1 MVHCRDIKKT
11 IHFRKA
17 WFAPTT
23 NELTTTFGKEK
34 LNGLIILYWYCD
46 INFIWSITSLLT
58 FKTYNSN
65 VRRLSNKRD
74 INETSKRVVNIHV
87 HSTFNNVGVKVV
99 GGLPV
104 APEPDNLTSRPFSG
118 RI

>member
-34 LNGLIILYWYCD
+34 LNGLITLYWYCD

-74 INETSKRVVNIHV
+74 INETSKRVVGKHTCPFNI
-87 HSTFNNVGVKVV
+87 
-99 GGLPV
+99 
-104 APEPDNLTSRPFSG
+104 
-118 RI
+118 